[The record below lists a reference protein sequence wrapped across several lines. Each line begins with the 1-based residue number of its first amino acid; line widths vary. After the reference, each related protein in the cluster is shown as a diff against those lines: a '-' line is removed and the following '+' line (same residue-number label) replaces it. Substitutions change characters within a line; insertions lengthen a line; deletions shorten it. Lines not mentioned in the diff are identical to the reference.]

1 MTSLLGLLPSP
12 VGPSVKAPPPD
23 TPEAL
28 QYIAVL
34 QCLQRLV
41 SAPALAGVMLT
52 TTGFPLLTLVNL
64 FIMIFTLVYN
74 LYHRHWCGHCNLS
87 RSCPRLMLLL
97 FSMCRPP
104 SLTTLSQEGMPSC
117 QHIRSRAHH

>member
-12 VGPSVKAPPPD
+12 VGPSARAPPPD

-41 SAPALAGVMLT
+41 SLPAVASVMLNTAGVLLALPSYSIVEFAHDFD
-52 TTGFPLLTLVNL
+52 GPLLHGPHVAE
-64 FIMIFTLVYN
+64 
-74 LYHRHWCGHCNLS
+74 S
-87 RSCPRLMLLL
+87 
-97 FSMCRPP
+97 
-104 SLTTLSQEGMPSC
+104 
-117 QHIRSRAHH
+117 

>member
-12 VGPSVKAPPPD
+12 VGPSANAPPPD

-52 TTGFPLLTLVNL
+52 TTGALAAHRSSFASSLL
-64 FIMIFTLVYN
+64 
-74 LYHRHWCGHCNLS
+74 C
-87 RSCPRLMLLL
+87 L
-97 FSMCRPP
+97 FSI
-104 SLTTLSQEGMPSC
+104 LLS
-117 QHIRSRAHH
+117 